1 MTFFTQDHVAVEEAE
16 CDGQV
21 RAKSSWGG
29 GGKKGKE
36 KVRLCSGLPL
46 SCWGSLEKL
55 PILLHEI
62 EESSS

>member
-1 MTFFTQDHVAVEEAE
+1 MTFFTQDYVAMEEVE

-21 RAKSSWGG
+21 RIKSSWG

-36 KVRLCSGLPL
+36 KVIFCSGLPL
-46 SCWGSLEKL
+46 TCWGSLEKL